1 MMEKHNA
8 PRASR
13 GRLSRSISVLVFVAG
28 LVLLSCANPLGGAS
42 STAGSEGAGGDS
54 FDAGIPDRLR
64 IDPASPVLSL
74 SLPLAAQTVVFQCI
88 DNLTG
93 AAIPDAT
100 FSLGNVGLGVLS
112 PEGVFTPSGQQ
123 TGQVVVRCEHGAYEA
138 KTTLRVRIHAVDTDP
153 GLAPAQIEALGGP
166 PGLADPGFVFL
177 YPYDETVFPRGI
189 PAPEIHLSEGSAPG
203 EAFSVRIVA
212 SDFEYEG
219 FFNQGSK
226 STRLVMSQPAWE
238 VLGASAGNATIE
250 VRVAKLSGGQKYG
263 PISRT
268 FRLAPGALHG
278 TIYYNT
284 YDSLLAQQTG
294 AVMRIKA
301 GAKSPEVL
309 IGGCTVC
316 HGVSADGS
324 TLAAA
329 NHEGSGGTFDL
340 SGGNVDPPL
349 VWKEPERAAFAALY
363 PKGGDVLVT
372 SALPGG
378 YWPPNTAGSSVG
390 PFTSELRTRAG
401 VVIPSSGIETFY
413 AQTPAFSHDGAW
425 LAFTDR
431 DPVFP
436 YPSVL
441 AILRYDAANR
451 TFSDYDVLAAP
462 KPGHHLSWPAFTP
475 DGRYVLYQDGQ
486 SGDLATWKDTNPLN
500 EGRILAVD
508 RSTSQPVY
516 LLRLNGDG
524 TMPAGD
530 RDERKNFIPSVAPVA
545 SGGYFWVMFTSR
557 RTYGNKLTG
566 PEANTKRL
574 WIAAIDID
582 APPGV
587 DPSHPAFYLAG
598 QELESGNTRGFWVLD
613 PCRKDGEACESG
625 VQCCGGQ
632 CDPKGNPPVPRCG
645 PPDGTCSDELEAC
658 VTSADCCETSD
669 LVCIN
674 ERCTLVPPK

>member
-1 MMEKHNA
+1 M
-8 PRASR
+8 
-13 GRLSRSISVLVFVAG
+13 LS
-28 LVLLSCANPLGGAS
+28 SCANPLGGGS
-42 STAGSEGAGGDS
+42 SSAGSEGAGGDS

-64 IDPASPVLSL
+64 LEPESPVLTL
-74 SLPLAAQTVVFQCI
+74 SLPLAGQTVAFRCI

-93 AAIPDAT
+93 AVLPDAA
-100 FSLGNVGLGVLS
+100 FSLGSADVGSLS
-112 PEGVFTPSGQQ
+112 PEGLFTPNGQR
-123 TGQVVVRCEHGAYEA
+123 TGQVVVRCEHGAYQA

-153 GLAPAQIEALGGP
+153 GLSPAQIEALRGP
-166 PGLADPGFVFL
+166 PGLQDPDFRFL

-203 EAFSVRIVA
+203 EAFLVRIVA

-226 STRLVMSQPAWE
+226 GTQLVMSQPAWQA
-238 VLGASAGNATIE
+238 LGASAGGTKVE
-250 VRVAKLSGGQKYG
+250 VLVEKLSGGQKYG
-263 PISRT
+263 PISRRLT
-268 FRLAPGALHG
+268 LAPGALHG

-316 HGVSADGS
+316 HGVSSDGS

-329 NHEGSGGTFDL
+329 NHDGPGGTFDL
-340 SGGNVDPPL
+340 AGGNVDPPI
-349 VWKEPERAAFAALY
+349 VWQEPERAAFAALY
-363 PKGGDVLVT
+363 PKGGEVLVT
-372 SALPGG
+372 GGLPGG
-378 YWPPNTAGSSVG
+378 YWPPNTAGTSVG
-390 PFTSELRTRAG
+390 PFRSELRTRAG
-401 VVIPSSGIETFY
+401 AVIPSSGIEAFY

-425 LAFTDR
+425 LVFTDR

-441 AILRYDAANR
+441 ALLRYDAQSR

-462 KPGHHLSWPAFTP
+462 NPGHHLAWPAFTP

-486 SGDLATWKDTNPLN
+486 SGDLATWKESTPVN
-500 EGRILAVD
+500 EGRLLAID
-508 RSTSQPVY
+508 RSTHLPVY
-516 LLRLNGDG
+516 LMRLNGDG
-524 TMPAGD
+524 AMPAGE

-566 PEANTKRL
+566 PETDTKRL

-613 PCRKDGEACESG
+613 PCRKDGETCESG
-625 VQCCGGQ
+625 VQCCGGR
-632 CDPKGNPPVPRCG
+632 CDPKGDPPAPRCG
-645 PPDGTCSDELEAC
+645 PPDGTCSDELEVC
-658 VTSADCCETSD
+658 VTSADCCGGQD

-674 ERCTLVPPK
+674 DRCTFVLPK